1 MNKEE
6 MLKAV
11 DELENEYDAY
21 YMMNK
26 YGDKNTHAKQFEMLS
41 TLKGELVP
49 NALGWIRHCYDC
61 YYKHENS
68 EDSPFNY
75 LRKAIEDVE

>member
-26 YGDKNTHAKQFEMLS
+26 YGDKNTHAKHTFMVFLINLFLS
-41 TLKGELVP
+41 SCSLPPPET
-49 NALGWIRHCYDC
+49 
-61 YYKHENS
+61 
-68 EDSPFNY
+68 
-75 LRKAIEDVE
+75 